1 MSGEYVV
8 TCEDGYFEHRYP
20 SAFVSGEEWA
30 VDAEDAAQMW
40 GELNHAYFEYTKE
53 MVALVTR
60 PDGSRCKVTVYVEMV
75 PSFSASD
82 VEEVED
88 GG

>member
-8 TCEDGYFEHRYP
+8 TCEDGCFEHRYP
-20 SAFVSGEEWA
+20 SVPVSGEEWA
-30 VDAEDAAQMW
+30 LGVGDAAQMW
-40 GELNHAYFEYTKE
+40 AEKYHAYFEYPKE